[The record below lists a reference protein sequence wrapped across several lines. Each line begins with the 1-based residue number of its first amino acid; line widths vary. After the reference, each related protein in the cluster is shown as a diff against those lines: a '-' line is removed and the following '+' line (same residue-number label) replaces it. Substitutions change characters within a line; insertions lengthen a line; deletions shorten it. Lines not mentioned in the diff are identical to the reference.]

1 MKIIDKDSAHVAM
14 YKWYITTKS
23 KNCLIPGLDV
33 SPDVYVCEKWIF
45 KGEEFLVG
53 VIVSD
58 KGLKIS
64 ITHHALKRTKLFI
77 LYYDMDITIARLRSI
92 INAAA
97 KDICYNYMSNTQ
109 SFMNSHKR
117 AMKKAMPKRGV
128 WI

>member
-64 ITHHALKRTKLFI
+64 ITHRVLELKKLFI
-77 LYYDMDITIARLRSI
+77 LYYDMDITIAKLRFL
-92 INAAA
+92 INAVA
-97 KDICYNYMSNTQ
+97 KDILDNYMDNMQ
-109 SFMNSHKR
+109 SYMKSHKR